1 MRLVIASLVIIGALA
16 HFASAQSCPSSTTTC
31 SACSPS
37 TTPYVWCSSSSY
49 ASSSTYGC
57 CVSGYSGYNCPSGYL
72 YYTNNCN
79 TFSSNPNYYNY
90 DYVTT
95 YYYCGGQCIAW
106 IIISCLAWFAN
117 MCFVFRFCRQRNI
130 EPCGYMAIAFFFGW
144 WVWCCLWSAGRQQIV
159 IVQTGQ
165 QYVPYQAQ
173 PVQLAQPGYNPA
185 AYGQQAGY
193 APQAYPQAQP
203 VNPYM
208 QQPQNPYAQPANPYA
223 QDGQISKPQ

>member
-1 MRLVIASLVIIGALA
+1 
-16 HFASAQSCPSSTTTC
+16 
-31 SACSPS
+31 
-37 TTPYVWCSSSSY
+37 
-49 ASSSTYGC
+49 
-57 CVSGYSGYNCPSGYL
+57 
-72 YYTNNCN
+72 
-79 TFSSNPNYYNY
+79 
-90 DYVTT
+90 
-95 YYYCGGQCIAW
+95 
-106 IIISCLAWFAN
+106 
-117 MCFVFRFCRQRNI
+117 
-130 EPCGYMAIAFFFGW
+130 MAIAFFFGW

>member
-16 HFASAQSCPSSTTTC
+16 HFASAQSCPTSTISC
-31 SACSPS
+31 STCSPS
-37 TTPYVWCSSSSY
+37 TTPNVWCSSSSY
-49 ASSSTYGC
+49 ASSSTTGC

-79 TFSSNPNYYNY
+79 TFSSNPNYYNS
-90 DYVTT
+90 YV
-95 YYYCGGQCIAW
+95 YVYCGGQCIAW
-106 IIISCLAWFAN
+106 IIISCLAWIAN